1 MILTVPEHCTLEMSA
16 AITTMFANEFE
27 LYSPSLF
34 ATYDRMIANHA
45 LQKRVAPLLEEFF
58 SFVNCG

>member
-1 MILTVPEHCTLEMSA
+1 MILTVPEHCTLEVSA
-16 AITTMFANEFE
+16 SITTAFANEFN

-45 LQKRVAPLLEEFF
+45 LQKRA
-58 SFVNCG
+58 